1 MTSSSTAL
9 RWLPIAFFA
18 LLAGVFAYALLFGG
32 SPQTLPSVLI
42 GRPAPALS
50 LPGLDASQPGL
61 SSDVFGKG
69 KPVVLNVFASWC
81 APCEIEHPL
90 LMRLSSRPDV
100 MLVGIAYKDKP
111 ANTQAFLGR
120 LGNPF
125 DAIGS
130 DATGRAVID
139 WGVYGVPETYV
150 IDGDGKIAYK
160 HVGPLD
166 EAVLADEILPL
177 LVK

>member
-1 MTSSSTAL
+1 MSSNAL

-18 LLAGVFAYALLFGG
+18 LLAGIFAYALLFGG
-32 SPQTLPSVLI
+32 SPETLPSVLI
-42 GRPAPALS
+42 GKPAPALS
-50 LPGLDASQPGL
+50 LPGLDGSQAGL
-61 SSDVFGKG
+61 SSDVVFGKG

-90 LMRLSSRPDV
+90 LMQLSARPDV
-100 MLVGIAYKDKP
+100 TVVGIAYKDKP
-111 ANTQAFLGR
+111 ANTRAFLAR

-150 IDGDGKIAYK
+150 IDAEGKIAYK

-166 EAVLADEILPL
+166 EVVLADEILPL